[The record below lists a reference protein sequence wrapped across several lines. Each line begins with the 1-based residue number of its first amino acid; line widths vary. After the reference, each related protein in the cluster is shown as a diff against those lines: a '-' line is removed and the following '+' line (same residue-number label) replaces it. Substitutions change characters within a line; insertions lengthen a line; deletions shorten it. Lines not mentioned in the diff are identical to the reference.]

1 MTAFSQGEVI
11 LVAYPFEQRAGGR
24 RRPAL
29 VVSSA
34 SYNQETGELVISQI
48 TSRVGAPPRPGDY
61 HLQDWKQTNLPR
73 PAMVRARLTTL
84 PASLV
89 LRSLGM
95 LSVRRRL
102 SRRDGGLDRRTAPA
116 GAASACR
123 AFPRHPF
130 AGHPSR
136 KCLT

>member
-34 SYNQETGELVISQI
+34 SYNQETGELVICQI

-61 HLQDWKQTNLPR
+61 HVQDWQQANLPR

-95 LSVRRRL
+95 LSDADFR
-102 SRRDGGLDRRTAPA
+102 GAMAGLTDVLRPPEPPAPVV
-116 GAASACR
+116 
-123 AFPRHPF
+123 
-130 AGHPSR
+130 PSQD
-136 KCLT
+136 TPSPDNPPENA